1 MRRLL
6 DRTKLRVAALALGG
20 VLVLGGCDPN
30 VRTTVLGGVE
40 AASTGL
46 LTAFISA
53 FFQSLDVPAEDPNQ
67 ATTVMRPVEA
77 RATSIA

>member
-6 DRTKLRVAALALGG
+6 DRSKMRVAALTLGG

-46 LTAFISA
+46 VSAFISA

-67 ATTVMRPVEA
+67 ATTVMRPVDA
-77 RATSIA
+77 SATFVA